1 MVRVYKHHKFAE
13 VEYQIGD
20 KLNDLDGFIDL
31 STREGSQLSDM
42 IDDIRDLL
50 DELRFKYDDLEDA
63 LDACKVE
70 LLEVQSGKS
79 DAQRERV

>member
-1 MVRVYKHHKFAE
+1 VVRIYKHYKFAE
-13 VEYQIGD
+13 AEYQIGE

-63 LDACKVE
+63 FVACKAE
-70 LLEVQSGKS
+70 LQEVRNGQGQ
-79 DAQRERV
+79 A

>member
-1 MVRVYKHHKFAE
+1 MVRIYKHYKFAE
-13 VEYQIGD
+13 VEYQIGE

-63 LDACKVE
+63 FEECKAE
-70 LLEVQSGKS
+70 LLEVRNGNS
-79 DAQRERV
+79 DIQRQRV